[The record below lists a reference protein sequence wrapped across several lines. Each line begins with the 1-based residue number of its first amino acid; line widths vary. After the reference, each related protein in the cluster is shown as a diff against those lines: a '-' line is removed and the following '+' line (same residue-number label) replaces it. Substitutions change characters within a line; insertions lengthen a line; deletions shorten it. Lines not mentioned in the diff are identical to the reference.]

1 MTLPDERY
9 RAVMETMRFLTDL
22 QCTSVYPRVP
32 KQVRKAALSLLRHYP
47 SAWDMKVAAEAA
59 PQIFQKEMDDL
70 YRMVKKYDMEKQKEA
85 EWKEW
90 YENRPKL

>member
-22 QCTSVYPRVP
+22 CNPDVTPRVP
-32 KQVRKAALSLLRHYP
+32 KAIRKQAHSLLRHYP

-59 PQIFQKEMDDL
+59 PQIFQKESDDL
-70 YRMVKKYDMEKQKEA
+70 YRMVKKYDMEKKKEA